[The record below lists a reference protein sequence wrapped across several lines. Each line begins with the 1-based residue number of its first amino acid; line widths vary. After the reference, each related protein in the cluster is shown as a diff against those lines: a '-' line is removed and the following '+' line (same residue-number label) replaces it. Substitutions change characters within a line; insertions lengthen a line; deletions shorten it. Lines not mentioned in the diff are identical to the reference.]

1 MGFVPEIN
9 YLVSC
14 ILYLV
19 IDSKIYRISFV
30 ISFAYE
36 TAYANEITNDIR

>member
-1 MGFVPEIN
+1 MGFVAEIN

-19 IDSKIYRISFV
+19 SYSYSYIDINYDNPPYTKMNVSK
-30 ISFAYE
+30 
-36 TAYANEITNDIR
+36 